1 MMIIIK
7 PLQLL
12 FKYQLTFLLSLILLF
27 TFEGNTL
34 AQKRKRQSD
43 TMPGPTSAI
52 DRWNGYQQRIKLQKE
67 SIFKN
72 IPFRNVG
79 PTIMSGRVVD
89 IEVDPSDPSHF
100 YVAYASGGLWETKN
114 EGASFTSLFDNEI
127 VMTIGDIAV
136 NWDLEIIYVG
146 TGENNSS
153 RSSYSG
159 YGLFK
164 STDNGKTW
172 QHLGLPDS
180 HHIGRVILH
189 PNDPDIIWIA
199 SLGHLYSRN
208 QERGVFKSSD
218 GGNTWTKTLYIDDQS
233 GIVEL
238 VINPENPDHLIA
250 ASWQKDRKAWDF
262 VESGDGT
269 GLYKSI
275 DGGESWIN
283 ISEGDSGFPDTKGT
297 GRIGLTY
304 VNTHTLFAVLDNQ
317 DRRPQSNDEVVYPV
331 DKELLK
337 IITSGSFD
345 SLANSDV
352 NDFLDR
358 NRFPRDINAVDL
370 KKRIKNGTLSPVDLV
385 NFLEDANAQLFD
397 TQVIGGEVYRSDDGG
412 ASWSKTHEGSIEDF
426 IYSYGYYFGQIRH
439 DPSNPDQ
446 LYILGVPILSSED
459 GGKHWSSING
469 DNVHADHHALW
480 VNPQRPGHLIL
491 GNDGGINISKD
502 NGVTWLK
509 CNSIPLGQFY
519 SVNVD
524 MAEPYNVYGGLQD
537 NGVWKGPS
545 TYEYSNEWLSEGKY
559 PYEALMGGDGMKVQ
573 IDPRDNTT
581 VYTGFQF
588 GNYYRIDTETG
599 KRQRI
604 TPLHELGER
613 PYRWNWQSPI
623 LLSEHN
629 PDIVY
634 FGSNHFHRSMKKGE
648 DFEDLSEDLTLGGKK
663 GDVAY
668 GTITTISESPLKFGL
683 IYIGTDD
690 GLIQVSND
698 VGDTWKKITDGLPTN
713 YWVSRVEASH
723 HREGRVYAALNGYRW
738 DNFKALIY
746 VSDDYG
752 STWKPIGLDLPAE
765 PVNVIKEDPK
775 NPNLL
780 YVGTDHGLYASMD
793 AGDHFMIL
801 GNLPAVAIHDV
812 VVHPRDNDLVVGT
825 HGRSIYIGN
834 VEHLQMMSNQMLTEG
849 NSIFQLSNPAYND
862 RWGNKWWTWGEYYEP
877 ELMIPF
883 LAASAG
889 EAKLEIKSSDQ
900 LIKSW
905 IEKTDKGLNYLAYDL
920 TIDNKQKENY
930 QSSLSDQLKDS
941 FKAAENGNWYL
952 RPGKYTIVITNQ
964 GQTTKAD
971 FEIKAPKERPKR
983 KS

>member
-1 MMIIIK
+1 V
-7 PLQLL
+7 
-12 FKYQLTFLLSLILLF
+12 LS
-27 TFEGNTL
+27 
-34 AQKRKRQSD
+34 
-43 TMPGPTSAI
+43 
-52 DRWNGYQQRIKLQKE
+52 
-67 SIFKN
+67 
-72 IPFRNVG
+72 
-79 PTIMSGRVVD
+79 
-89 IEVDPSDPSHF
+89 
-100 YVAYASGGLWETKN
+100 
-114 EGASFTSLFDNEI
+114 
-127 VMTIGDIAV
+127 
-136 NWDLEIIYVG
+136 
-146 TGENNSS
+146 
-153 RSSYSG
+153 
-159 YGLFK
+159 
-164 STDNGKTW
+164 
-172 QHLGLPDS
+172 
-180 HHIGRVILH
+180 
-189 PNDPDIIWIA
+189 
-199 SLGHLYSRN
+199 
-208 QERGVFKSSD
+208 SSD
-218 GGNTWTKTLYIDDQS
+218 GGQ
-233 GIVEL
+233 
-238 VINPENPDHLIA
+238 
-250 ASWQKDRKAWDF
+250 
-262 VESGDGT
+262 
-269 GLYKSI
+269 
-275 DGGESWIN
+275 
-283 ISEGDSGFPDTKGT
+283 
-297 GRIGLTY
+297 
-304 VNTHTLFAVLDNQ
+304 
-317 DRRPQSNDEVVYPV
+317 
-331 DKELLK
+331 
-337 IITSGSFD
+337 
-345 SLANSDV
+345 
-352 NDFLDR
+352 
-358 NRFPRDINAVDL
+358 
-370 KKRIKNGTLSPVDLV
+370 
-385 NFLEDANAQLFD
+385 
-397 TQVIGGEVYRSDDGG
+397 
-412 ASWSKTHEGSIEDF
+412 
-426 IYSYGYYFGQIRH
+426 
-439 DPSNPDQ
+439 
-446 LYILGVPILSSED
+446 
-459 GGKHWSSING
+459 HWSSING
-469 DNVHADHHALW
+469 DNVHSDHHALW
-480 VNPQRPGHLIL
+480 VNPDRSGHLIL

-502 NGVTWLK
+502 NGATWSK

-545 TYEYSNEWLSEGKY
+545 TYEYSNAWLGEGKY

-573 IDPRDNTT
+573 IDPRDNKT
-581 VYTGFQF
+581 VYTGYQF

-663 GDVAY
+663 GDVAF

-746 VSDDYG
+746 MSDDYG

-780 YVGTDHGLYASMD
+780 YVGTDHGLYASLD
-793 AGDHFMIL
+793 GGDHFMTL

-834 VEHLQMMSNQMLTEG
+834 VEHLQIMSNQILTEG
-849 NSIFQLSNPAYND
+849 NSIFKLSNPSYND
-862 RWGNKWWTWGEYYEP
+862 HWGNKWWTWGEYYEP

-889 EAKLEIKSSDQ
+889 EAKLEIKSGDI
-900 LIKSW
+900 LITSW
-905 IEKTDKGLNYLAYDL
+905 LEKTDKGLNYLTYDL
-920 TIDNKQKENY
+920 TIGIKQKENY
-930 QSSLSDQLKDS
+930 QSSLSDQYKDA

-952 RPGKYTIVITNQ
+952 RPGKYTLIITNQ
-964 GQTTKAD
+964 GQTAKAD